1 VADILIRRAQE
12 ADADAVGA
20 LWAGL
25 VAYHHA
31 LDPAL
36 PATTPDG
43 PRRYAEAL
51 RSHLCSDTTC
61 VFVAERNGVVVGYV
75 LGAMTDMISSWFVH
89 APTGFIADLYVCPE
103 FQRRGVGRRLVAA
116 MREWFQAR
124 GVHQAEWYVAVE
136 NEGALAFWRALGGT
150 PLQLRMRA
158 TWPEEE
164 R

>member
-1 VADILIRRAQE
+1 VADILIRAARE
-12 ADADAVGA
+12 EDAYAVGT

-25 VAYHHA
+25 VAHHHA

-43 PRRYAEAL
+43 PRRYAAAL
-51 RSHLCSDTTC
+51 RDHLCGDTTC
-61 VFVAERNGVVVGYV
+61 VFVADHNGVVVGYV
-75 LGAMTDMISSWFVH
+75 LGAMTDMISAWFVH

-103 FQRRGVGRRLVAA
+103 FQRRGVGRRLVNA
-116 MREWFQAR
+116 MRDWFAAC
-124 GVHQAEWYVAVE
+124 GVYQAEWAVAVE
-136 NEGALAFWRALGGT
+136 NEAALAFWRAMGGA